1 MAEDSLDLIAVQG
14 DEVLHDRHG
23 VLGRPLRNVLGVEN
37 RDAVVDG
44 GHKAVVAL
52 DLRVM
57 AGLTADL
64 DHLDAVGERRHHG
77 LRSDLAKEEIVGA
90 AHEIAVLLGLIR
102 QIGGIQANDNAG
114 FLGFLQCGDQRG
126 RVGGV
131 QADSS
136 VALRDAGGDSGNA
149 ILRVVI
155 LVEQS
160 DLKAVLGRVLLELRP
175 RIRLRG
181 VGQGLG
187 NEADLDLAGGCFGLA
202 IVGGGRVSLGRVGLC
217 GTGNH
222 RQHHD
227 EDQQQSDE
235 FLHFVFLQNCFY

>member
-1 MAEDSLDLIAVQG
+1 MT
-14 DEVLHDRHG
+14 
-23 VLGRPLRNVLGVEN
+23 
-37 RDAVVDG
+37 
-44 GHKAVVAL
+44 
-52 DLRVM
+52 
-57 AGLTADL
+57 GLTADL

-114 FLGFLQCGDQRG
+114 FLGFLQCGNQRG